1 MLFFNSRKRGIVNVK
16 MIITEEKILSNID
29 KVQKMIN
36 PNSKKQIVQLE
47 DDAYFKDLIDSIKV
61 YLIEYPNKKNFPES
75 VYKAAHG
82 LVEYA
87 TDQFE
92 DNTKQIEVLIR
103 QRENNISMANELKLV
118 LEAVQNKDKE
128 WKGKVKGIAEHVA
141 EDIVEALTIIGKTK
155 NKIPENYEDAV
166 KLVTARINNLET
178 NLHIEIDMERIED
191 KSKALS
197 YIGIEIAEALR
208 GIPTPI
214 FEPEE
219 EKKEKVDEELAE
231 YIEETRFEVKPS
243 LWERI
248 KQSKFVQAIRN
259 LTRIKIVIDVPAL
272 PEGRNK

>member
-1 MLFFNSRKRGIVNVK
+1 MTKKEEGSLQMIFFNSRKRGIVNVK

-36 PNSKKQIVQLE
+36 PNSKNQIVQLE

-128 WKGKVKGIAEHVA
+128 WKGKVKGIAEH
-141 EDIVEALTIIGKTK
+141 
-155 NKIPENYEDAV
+155 
-166 KLVTARINNLET
+166 
-178 NLHIEIDMERIED
+178 
-191 KSKALS
+191 
-197 YIGIEIAEALR
+197 
-208 GIPTPI
+208 
-214 FEPEE
+214 
-219 EKKEKVDEELAE
+219 
-231 YIEETRFEVKPS
+231 
-243 LWERI
+243 
-248 KQSKFVQAIRN
+248 
-259 LTRIKIVIDVPAL
+259 
-272 PEGRNK
+272 